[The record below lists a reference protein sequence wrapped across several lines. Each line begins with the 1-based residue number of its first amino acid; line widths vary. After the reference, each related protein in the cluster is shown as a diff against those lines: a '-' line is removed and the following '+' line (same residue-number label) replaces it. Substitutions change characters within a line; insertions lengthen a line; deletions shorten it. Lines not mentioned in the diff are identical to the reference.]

1 MENENQLDVTSNVTA
16 VENTEEDIPEVYPR
30 DIEDEK
36 PAENK
41 AEETPEEVEPQ
52 KYNVADLLKRHEDFK
67 AKGLQLTD
75 EDLFNRLS
83 LMDEIILVCSNMKAE
98 YLENKLALDKDKA
111 LKTIELKMEKNADG
125 KANTDKM
132 IEAYIKNEYYEQDLK
147 QTTLKNTYELLYQR
161 AGVINDLVNVVKL
174 HKKADFTL

>member
-1 MENENQLDVTSNVTA
+1 MEQENELKA
-16 VENTEEDIPEVYPR
+16 VENTAEV
-30 DIEDEK
+30 
-36 PAENK
+36 N
-41 AEETPEEVEPQ
+41 AEEVVPQ
-52 KYNVADLLKRHEDFK
+52 KYNVAELLKRHEDFK
-67 AKGLQLTD
+67 AKGLQLSD

-83 LMDEIILVCSNMKAE
+83 LLDEIILVSSNMKAE
-98 YLENKLALDKDKA
+98 YLEQKLAIDKDKA

-132 IEAYIKNEYYEQDLK
+132 IEAYIKNEFYEQDLE
-147 QTTLKNTYELLYQR
+147 QITLKNTYELLYQR

>member
-1 MENENQLDVTSNVTA
+1 MENEQTPKYDVQS
-16 VENTEEDIPEVYPR
+16 
-30 DIEDEK
+30 
-36 PAENK
+36 
-41 AEETPEEVEPQ
+41 
-52 KYNVADLLKRHEDFK
+52 LLERHEAFK
-67 AKGLQLTD
+67 QKGLQLTD

-83 LMDEIILVCSNMKAE
+83 LMDEIITVTSSMKAE

-111 LKTIELKMEKNADG
+111 LKVIELKMEKNADG

-132 IEAYIKNEYYEQDLK
+132 IEALIKNEYYEQDLE
-147 QTTLKNTYELLYQR
+147 QTVLKNSYELLYQR

>member
-1 MENENQLDVTSNVTA
+1 
-16 VENTEEDIPEVYPR
+16 
-30 DIEDEK
+30 
-36 PAENK
+36 
-41 AEETPEEVEPQ
+41 
-52 KYNVADLLKRHEDFK
+52 
-67 AKGLQLTD
+67 
-75 EDLFNRLS
+75 
-83 LMDEIILVCSNMKAE
+83 
-98 YLENKLALDKDKA
+98 
-111 LKTIELKMEKNADG
+111 MEKNADG

>member
-16 VENTEEDIPEVYPR
+16 VENTEEVQ
-30 DIEDEK
+30 
-36 PAENK
+36 
-41 AEETPEEVEPQ
+41 PQ

-125 KANTDKM
+125 KANTDKR
-132 IEAYIKNEYYEQDLK
+132 IEAYLKNEYYEQDLQ

-174 HKKADFTL
+174 HKKADFSL

>member
-1 MENENQLDVTSNVTA
+1 MENENQTA
-16 VENTEEDIPEVYPR
+16 VEIT
-30 DIEDEK
+30 
-36 PAENK
+36 
-41 AEETPEEVEPQ
+41 AEENAEEVVPQ
-52 KYNVADLLKRHEDFK
+52 KYNVAELLQRHEDFK

-83 LMDEIILVCSNMKAE
+83 LMDEIIAITSEMKSQ
-98 YLENKLALDKDKA
+98 YLEQKLAIDKDKA

-132 IEAYIKNEYYEQDLK
+132 IEAYIKNEFYEQDLE
-147 QTTLKNTYELLYQR
+147 QITLKNTYELLYQR